1 MESESCDFS
10 FITYLLSEE
19 QPCLKDIQES
29 IKDIKK
35 KLKKENIN
43 AEWIVVVDGQSDEYH
58 LKYADKVVQNYSH
71 QGISI
76 SKNKALDKA
85 NGKWV
90 LSIDANEKLHSD
102 AINILLSTE
111 KQPDYVKWVMSN
123 SPPSINIDDNQ
134 IKRGLLSEM
143 YQKQQIHIE
152 YPNNVIIKKEALS
165 HPLLKGWLNI
175 PSHEDIGTLLVVSEL
190 NHGVVVNEPISI
202 EKKGKEEECKI
213 RMMNQPFSFNKI
225 SEIINKIRNKEGK
238 EEIALSKIAC

>member
-10 FITYLLSEE
+10 IITYVLPEK
-19 QPCLKDIQES
+19 QKFLKETQKT
-29 IKDIKK
+29 IKYIKK
-35 KLKKENIN
+35 KLKKENIDI
-43 AEWIVVVDGQSDEYH
+43 EWIVIIDGKNSNDDIT
-58 LKYADKVVQNYSH
+58 LADQVIENYSH

-102 AINILLSTE
+102 AINILLSTV

-190 NHGVVVNEPISI
+190 NHGVVVNEPISTK
-202 EKKGKEEECKI
+202 KKGKEEECKI

-225 SEIINKIRNKEGK
+225 SEIINKIRDKEGK